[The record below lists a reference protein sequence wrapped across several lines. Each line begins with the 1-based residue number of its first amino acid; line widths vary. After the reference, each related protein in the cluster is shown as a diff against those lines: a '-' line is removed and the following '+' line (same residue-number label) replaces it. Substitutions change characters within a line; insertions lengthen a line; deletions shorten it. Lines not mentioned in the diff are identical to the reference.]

1 VYAHCIKGNLPGHYH
16 RKPDAQPCPGSIQQG
31 NSLHTHTGSGSSD
44 DLATS
49 EVRFRAPPGERR
61 RGTISAGSHGEA
73 CERRRAQLV
82 SGQAIKWAGSV
93 GFMRETVSV
102 SKSASQSV
110 RLQGRSFDFDRKLR
124 LLAASPVLLL
134 RKAIVSLS
142 IRFGTFPF
150 SPY

>member
-1 VYAHCIKGNLPGHYH
+1 
-16 RKPDAQPCPGSIQQG
+16 
-31 NSLHTHTGSGSSD
+31 
-44 DLATS
+44 
-49 EVRFRAPPGERR
+49 
-61 RGTISAGSHGEA
+61 
-73 CERRRAQLV
+73 
-82 SGQAIKWAGSV
+82 
-93 GFMRETVSV
+93 MRETVSD